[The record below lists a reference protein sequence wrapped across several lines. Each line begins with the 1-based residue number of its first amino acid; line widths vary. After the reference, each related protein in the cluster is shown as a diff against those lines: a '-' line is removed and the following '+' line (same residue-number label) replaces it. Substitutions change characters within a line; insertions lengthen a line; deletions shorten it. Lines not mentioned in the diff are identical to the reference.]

1 MKDNIMNLTNTET
14 IEISKKITKPKTEE
28 KLKTTFNKIENLKS
42 KFSSE
47 ALDKLRKIDFLNQH
61 INKLPEVDLRD
72 QGLVTAWICDTPKN
86 SYRQAAK
93 KQGYI
98 DANLEE
104 YPSVS
109 SGYSDITGESKYD
122 HYLMI
127 IPKEIYDKK
136 QKVISDLTN
145 QQYGS
150 ILNPNSKREDIQGDG
165 IYNPGTRIIKNNF
178 SEESDK

>member
-1 MKDNIMNLTNTET
+1 MKDNITDSTPA
-14 IEISKKITKPKTEE
+14 IKVSKKPKVV
-28 KLKTTFNKIENLKS
+28 FNKIQDLKS
-42 KFSSE
+42 KFSTE
-47 ALDKLRKIDFLNQH
+47 DLDKLRKIDFLNQH
-61 INKLPEVDLRD
+61 INKLPEVNLKN

-98 DANLEE
+98 DADLEE
-104 YPSVS
+104 YPPVS

-122 HYLMI
+122 HHLMI

-136 QKVISDLTN
+136 QKAISDLTN

-150 ILNPNSKREDIQGDG
+150 ILNPNSKKEDIQGDG

-178 SEESDK
+178 SENDK